1 MLMWRL
7 YTIFNQF
14 GITQVV
20 SVVASAPNITGY
32 FSNDF
37 ATWGGAFYQS
47 GSAASMAAS
56 GQGTADT
63 ILRLD
68 ASRSSSIYG
77 ASNTIRPISRRTMF
91 MIRF

>member
-1 MLMWRL
+1 MPNS
-7 YTIFNQF
+7 ISS
-14 GITQVV
+14 I

-56 GQGTADT
+56 GQGTEDG
-63 ILRLD
+63 IMRLD
-68 ASRSSSIYG
+68 ASRSSLIYG
-77 ASNTIRPISRRTMF
+77 ASNTIRPISIRTRF
-91 MIRF
+91 IIRF

>member
-1 MLMWRL
+1 MPNSMSS
-7 YTIFNQF
+7 I
-14 GITQVV
+14 
-20 SVVASAPNITGY
+20 SVVASAPAITGY

-37 ATWGGAFYQS
+37 ATWGGCFYQS
-47 GSAASMAAS
+47 GEAASMAAS
-56 GQGTADT
+56 NQGTADS

-77 ASNTIRPISRRTMF
+77 ASTTIRPISRKVMF